1 MKIQEL
7 SVGDIVR
14 YDEGLTPYSIRSIYR
29 TGLADCVVLN
39 DEKFPEGV
47 IAYVERLRPI
57 PLTEEILRA
66 NGLKDV
72 DENDDRIT
80 FLCCDNFHIRR
91 HADGSYWSV
100 GVHSGDTLDAV
111 ISNVRY
117 VHQLQHALT
126 LAGAEKEIEV

>member
-14 YDEGLTPYSIRSIYR
+14 YDEDLTPYSIRSVYR
-29 TGLADCVVLN
+29 TGLSDCVILN
-39 DEKFPEGV
+39 DDKNPEGM

-57 PLTEEILRA
+57 LLTEEILRA

-72 DENDDRIT
+72 DENDDRTT
-80 FLCCDNFHIRR
+80 FLCCDDFHAKR
-91 HADGSYWSV
+91 HAEGSGWSV
-100 GVHSGDTLDAV
+100 GVHSGGTLDVV
-111 ISNVRY
+111 IGNVIY

-126 LAGAEKEIEV
+126 LAGAEMDIKA